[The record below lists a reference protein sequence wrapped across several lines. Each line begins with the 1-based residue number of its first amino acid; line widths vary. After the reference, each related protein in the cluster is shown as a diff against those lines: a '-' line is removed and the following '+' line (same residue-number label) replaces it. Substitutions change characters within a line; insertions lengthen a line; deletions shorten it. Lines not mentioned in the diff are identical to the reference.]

1 MIQEK
6 KEAITDKIPNR
17 KGQQTQQVEKAVYEM
32 KKKIVYHRKTLYKPH
47 KKTVL

>member
-17 KGQQTQQVEKAVYEM
+17 KRQQTQQVEKAVYEM
-32 KKKIVYHRKTLYKPH
+32 KKKLVYHILFKLNAPKF
-47 KKTVL
+47 